1 MADLNRI
8 LEGQLQDAS
17 ASNTE
22 SYTLVQSDF
31 QQGTNDVLLTA
42 TLRINEAFAD
52 DAGWTLELL
61 DASNTVLA
69 TLNASSV
76 TGFADNGMMVLQT
89 TVPNNGAVVKTR
101 VSSESGTTFDDAA
114 YQLSLETTGLLE
126 EGVVAR
132 LVDGVA
138 VEANASSDSDTDNFG
153 FQLSAG
159 ETGSATV
166 TFSAAGTLTVTGSN
180 VVGGDN
186 TPITTTSVT
195 ADEALTLNF
204 NGTTSTFVN
213 LRFEADATG
222 DYTVQL
228 QDSSDRVVE
237 PVSIISGDVIAND
250 SRQQLVTQ
258 SDSGL
263 QFKLDD
269 DGEALLGQLFQT
281 NLDGSGTLSISSSA
295 AISATNGEGQTR
307 AISTDSGTPTEFS
320 LDELSDWS
328 ISGADL
334 PAGATGLTFTAF
346 VQADSAVTDADQIKL
361 ISSGVIQAQ
370 LVQDANGVSFELT
383 DSDGNAI
390 TELAEGSSGTLTATL
405 DSATS
410 ENVTIFLNNYGDDL
424 SFGSGSD
431 SNGTLTITA
440 GQTSGSI
447 SVTAKAN
454 DGDVET
460 SEDVGIQAQVTAGLE
475 DLVVPTIDLTVTET
489 VPAFS
494 LTQSS
499 QESIVGSDD
508 LVSYELTLDNAGDF
522 SNDAVSIALS
532 VPDGFFVGDS
542 SASATTGSATV
553 TLGGTSTSVTVYA
566 KASTSAISSATLSGA
581 ITGTVTVDSQTVNVS
596 LPTMSVFRIQSSAEA
611 TSSNTFD
618 GTSGNDTF
626 EASQANETFSGG
638 AGNDALTLTNDNQLA
653 GTFDGGAG
661 TDTVTLTGNRDTY
674 TAAVSG
680 QTTTLTLGDN
690 TLSLLGVETV
700 SFADESDV
708 AIADLNPNQNN
719 APVWTTV
726 PNQVID
732 PGSSSAI
739 TIDLNSYVTDADDDA
754 ITITIADLPSWL
766 SLSDGGILTSSTA
779 PSNDTQ
785 VTLTVQADDGEDTTS
800 TTFNINVTDEV
811 VPTLDTVKSGEAVTL
826 DVSTITAA
834 YGVSESDLTIEWQ
847 TSSDGM
853 TWSADTSASGT
864 SATFTAGNSAT
875 FVRAQVSAQGQS
887 AVNTEAQLVKD
898 GDNIVRGT
906 FDGIEGGISATAY
919 DLTGSLIDSSDNTTA
934 ITNFGNE
941 PGSVSLTTIPTGT
954 FGLTLNASSDVTPDI
969 GINDVI
975 STLRAIVGL
984 DTLTSKQTIAAD
996 MNDNGEVG
1004 ISDVIGM
1011 LRQIVGLDDSDG
1023 FVGAAEQSDGS
1034 YSTDLTSADVDSV
1047 VWIGRGDLDSSLDL
1061 DLL

>member
-1 MADLNRI
+1 M
-8 LEGQLQDAS
+8 
-17 ASNTE
+17 
-22 SYTLVQSDF
+22 
-31 QQGTNDVLLTA
+31 LTA

-101 VSSESGTTFDDAA
+101 VSSESGTTFDDAS

-132 LVDGVA
+132 LVDGVT

-263 QFKLDD
+263 QFKLDN

-281 NLDGSGTLSISSSA
+281 NLDGTGTLSISSSA

-307 AISTDSGTPTEFS
+307 AISTDSGAPTEFS

-346 VQADSAVTDADQIKL
+346 VQADSAVTDADQVKL

-440 GQTSGSI
+440 GQTSGTI

-522 SNDAVSIALS
+522 GNDSVSIALS

-553 TLGGTSTSVTVYA
+553 NLGGTSTSVTVYA

-638 AGNDALTLTNDNQLA
+638 AGDDALTLTNDNQLA

-690 TLSLLGVETV
+690 TLSLLGVEHV
-700 SFADESDV
+700 LQDESDV

-766 SLSDGGILTSSTA
+766 SLRTA
-779 PSNDTQ
+779 
-785 VTLTVQADDGEDTTS
+785 V
-800 TTFNINVTDEV
+800 F
-811 VPTLDTVKSGEAVTL
+811 
-826 DVSTITAA
+826 
-834 YGVSESDLTIEWQ
+834 
-847 TSSDGM
+847 
-853 TWSADTSASGT
+853 
-864 SATFTAGNSAT
+864 
-875 FVRAQVSAQGQS
+875 
-887 AVNTEAQLVKD
+887 
-898 GDNIVRGT
+898 
-906 FDGIEGGISATAY
+906 
-919 DLTGSLIDSSDNTTA
+919 
-934 ITNFGNE
+934 
-941 PGSVSLTTIPTGT
+941 
-954 FGLTLNASSDVTPDI
+954 
-969 GINDVI
+969 
-975 STLRAIVGL
+975 
-984 DTLTSKQTIAAD
+984 
-996 MNDNGEVG
+996 
-1004 ISDVIGM
+1004 
-1011 LRQIVGLDDSDG
+1011 
-1023 FVGAAEQSDGS
+1023 
-1034 YSTDLTSADVDSV
+1034 
-1047 VWIGRGDLDSSLDL
+1047 
-1061 DLL
+1061 